1 MMKRVFQ
8 ALGIFALVLL
18 LAPLVSNALV
28 GGPPDRPP
36 TPAEVRGLAT
46 PAPTVATPEP
56 TETPRLADL
65 WDLAYY
71 LKTPLDLQYR
81 RNCAVDVD
89 EAEQLLLYSVWIDGL
104 DAYALDEALVDY
116 EALTSWRNIRASL
129 TARAAELEAE
139 CDALGWPEAR
149 VSFRLVD
156 PQNFETV
163 YLSASS
169 QQVEFDAVDLTP
181 PGELLSKRLYSQ
193 EDLDPAAVNSYV
205 INRASGVFHRPGCSA
220 AERMDPA
227 NRETVSGSRREMIAA
242 GHTACR
248 ICCP

>member
-1 MMKRVFQ
+1 MGKRIKQF
-8 ALGIFALVLL
+8 LGVAAGVLL
-18 LAPLVSNALV
+18 AVTLFSNLLST
-28 GGPPDRPP
+28 PPDRPP
-36 TPAEVRGLAT
+36 TSAEVRGLAT
-46 PAPTVATPEP
+46 PAPTVATPAP

-71 LKTPLDLQYR
+71 LKTPLDIQYR
-81 RNCAVDVD
+81 RNCAADVN
-89 EAEQLLLYSVWIDGL
+89 EAEQTILYSVWIDGL

-139 CDALGWPEAR
+139 CAALGWPEVR
-149 VSFRLVD
+149 VGFRLVD
-156 PQNFETV
+156 PQNFELV
-163 YLSASS
+163 YLSASAE
-169 QQVEFDAVDLTP
+169 QIEYDAVDQTP

-193 EDLDPAAVNSYV
+193 EDLDPAAVNTYV
-205 INRASGVFHRPGCSA
+205 LNRASGVFHRPGCSA
-220 AERMDPA
+220 AERMDAA

>member
-1 MMKRVFQ
+1 MGKRIKQF
-8 ALGIFALVLL
+8 LGVAAGVLL
-18 LAPLVSNALV
+18 AVTLFSNLLST
-28 GGPPDRPP
+28 PPDRPP

-46 PAPTVATPEP
+46 PAPTVPTPEP
-56 TETPRLADL
+56 TEPPRLADL

-81 RNCAVDVD
+81 RNCAADVD
-89 EAEQLLLYSVWIDGL
+89 EAEQTILYSIWIDGL
-104 DAYALDEALVDY
+104 DAYALNEALVDY

-129 TARAAELEAE
+129 CARAAELEAE
-139 CDALGWPEAR
+139 CAALGWPEVR
-149 VSFRLVD
+149 VGFRLVD
-156 PQNFETV
+156 PQDFELV
-163 YLSASS
+163 YLSASAE
-169 QQVEFDAVDLTP
+169 QIEFDAVDLTP

-193 EDLDPAAVNSYV
+193 EDLDPAAVNTYV
-205 INRASGVFHRPGCSA
+205 LNRSSGVFHRPGCSA